1 MFPIQATV
9 TLQSAAQLNAFNEF
23 ITGGSATVEPES
35 VKPTVKKEAEAKK
48 PASSSGTTS
57 DSAASAAPSDT
68 GASSGKPAIEYQIGD
83 NVFGSKEEM
92 DAHLRE
98 KNGGGTEAPALTID
112 QAKDLTMKIVAAK
125 GRDAAVE
132 LLKKY
137 GVPVA
142 AKLAADQVNAFCA
155 DADAVLA
162 S

>member
-9 TLQSAAQLNAFNEF
+9 TLNNGAQLAAFNAF
-23 ITGGSATVEPES
+23 ITGGGATVEPET
-35 VKPTVKKEAEAKK
+35 VKPTVKKEAEVKK
-48 PASSSGTTS
+48 PAPSSGTTS
-57 DSAASAAPSDT
+57 ESAASAAPSDT
-68 GASSGKPAIEYQIGD
+68 GASSG
-83 NVFGSKEEM
+83 
-92 DAHLRE
+92 DAPERTLD
-98 KNGGGTEAPALTID
+98 EAKA
-112 QAKDLTMKIVAAK
+112 LTMKIVAAK

-142 AKLAADQVNAFCA
+142 AKLQADQVGAFCA

>member
-9 TLQSAAQLNAFNEF
+9 TLNNAAQLQAFNAF
-23 ITGGSATVEPES
+23 ITGGGATVAAET
-35 VKPTVKKEAEAKK
+35 VKPTAEKDPKTKKPDATTASSPSGAEPQASAEPAQETAPADAPTRTIDEAK
-48 PASSSGTTS
+48 S
-57 DSAASAAPSDT
+57 
-68 GASSGKPAIEYQIGD
+68 
-83 NVFGSKEEM
+83 
-92 DAHLRE
+92 
-98 KNGGGTEAPALTID
+98 
-112 QAKDLTMKIVAAK
+112 LTMKIVADK

-142 AKLAADQVNAFCA
+142 AKLAADQIAAFCA